1 MNEQHRGD
9 TGTPN
14 LTPGQGHSGTDRR
27 IGRQK
32 FVLLALGLLALGT
45 IFLLP
50 RFVSEPWLS
59 GEKSARAVTAAPTSS
74 TVRPSTAAEKTRYR
88 QQSQSVL
95 AGIIAVRDRLLGQG
109 VNTWAD
115 IEFNRAMQWVDEGDQ
130 LYSYGDY
137 AASLEQFSRALELLT
152 GLEDQAAQNLEQSL
166 AEGLEAI
173 ESLNPNVATPARDLA
188 VILAPENPDVQ
199 ALDARLQTLPQVAA
213 LIEVGDE
220 ARARGKLGEAQQAY
234 EQAVAL
240 DPAHNRAA
248 ESLSSIHAEVT
259 DSQFRQHMSRG
270 YAALD
275 DNRFEDARAAFKEA
289 AGIFPGHAAVAQA
302 LAQLENRDSQVTV
315 TRQLQQAA
323 ALEAAERWQDA
334 AAIYESLLE
343 EDPSLSE
350 VRARLLPTQVR
361 AGLDEQLEAFAEDPL
376 QLSRPDQFRSAQQLL
391 GDARGISNPGGRLSE
406 QIATLDRLLALAQS
420 PVNVVFKSDN
430 QTHVTLFR
438 VAELGQFEQ
447 TTVTLRPG
455 RYVAGGRRQGFRD
468 VQVEFTITGEPLDEP
483 IVVRCEESI

>member
-9 TGTPN
+9 TETPI
-14 LTPGQGHSGTDRR
+14 LTPGQVHSGTERR
-27 IGRQK
+27 FGKQK
-32 FVLLALGLLALGT
+32 IILMVLALLALGT

-50 RFVSEPWLS
+50 RLVSEPWLS
-59 GEKSARAVTAAPTSS
+59 GDKSARTVTAPKTST

-95 AGIIAVRDRLLGQG
+95 AELIAVRDRLLGQG
-109 VNTWAD
+109 VETWAD
-115 IEFNRAMQWVDEGDQ
+115 IEFNRAMKWVDEGDQ
-130 LYSYGDY
+130 EYSYGNY
-137 AASLEQFSRALELLT
+137 AASLELYDQALELLT
-152 GLEDQAAQNLEQSL
+152 GLEEQAAQNLEQAL

-188 VILAPENPDVQ
+188 VILAPEDPDVQ
-199 ALDARLQTLPQVAA
+199 TLDARVQTLPQVAT
-213 LIEVGDE
+213 LIETGDE

-240 DPAHNRAA
+240 DPEHNRAA
-248 ESLSSIHAEVT
+248 ESLSSIRAEVT

-275 DNRFEDARAAFKEA
+275 SNRFEDARAAFKEA
-289 AGIFPGHAAVAQA
+289 AGIYPGHTAVAQA
-302 LAQLENRDSQVTV
+302 LAQLENRDSQLTV
-315 TRQLQQAA
+315 SRQLQQAA
-323 ALEAAERWQDA
+323 TLEAAEQWQDA
-334 AAIYESLLE
+334 VAIYESLLE
-343 EDPSLSE
+343 QDPSLSE
-350 VRARLLPTQVR
+350 VRARMLPAQVR
-361 AGLDEQLEAFAEDPL
+361 AELDRKLEAFAAEPL
-376 QLSRPDQFRSAQQLL
+376 RLSRPDQFRSAQQLL
-391 GDARGISNPGGRLSE
+391 ADARSISNPGSRLSG

-420 PVNVVFKSDN
+420 PVKVVFESDN

-438 VAELGQFEQ
+438 VRELGQFEQ

-455 RYVAGGRRQGFRD
+455 RYVAGGRRQGYRD

-483 IVVRCEESI
+483 IVVRCEEPI